1 MSFQQL
7 RYFVTVAE
15 EENVSRAA
23 QVLHLSQ
30 PPLSRRIA
38 ELEDELGVK
47 LFERHARGVR
57 LLPAGERLLGHARE
71 ILARVDDA
79 VRDVGGARTG

>member
-1 MSFQQL
+1 MSLQQL
-7 RYFVTVAE
+7 RYFVTVAD

-23 QVLHLSQ
+23 QILHVSQ

-57 LLPAGERLLGHARE
+57 LLPAGERFLRHARD

-79 VRDVGGARTG
+79 VRDVAG